1 VSWEQQGSVLTL
13 ESTQATSSTLTPLFK
28 MSMEYTFFHE
38 GGDTTIR
45 VYHDENVES
54 YQFDLPFVVNDIGID
69 FYNQVLDGEGEEM
82 KSASAGENT
91 PMFSIAPNPSGGTFL
106 FSLNE
111 EVGIETGDDVILEVL
126 DLTGKTLFRSMYRG
140 CLPFMEYAVELEE
153 PVTGIYFVRFLY
165 KNRVEVQ
172 KLLVK

>member
-1 VSWEQQGSVLTL
+1 
-13 ESTQATSSTLTPLFK
+13 
-28 MSMEYTFFHE
+28 MSMEYSIIYA

-45 VYHDENVES
+45 VFHDENVES
-54 YQFDLPFVVNDIGID
+54 YQFDFPYVVTGIEID
-69 FYNQVLDGEGEEM
+69 PDNHVLDGVSEEI
-82 KSASAGENT
+82 KGALADEDF
-91 PMFSIAPNPSGGTFL
+91 PLFSIAPNPNPGAFH

-111 EVGIETGDDVILEVL
+111 EADRETGDDVILEVL
-126 DLTGKTLFRSMYRG
+126 DLTGKTHFRSIYRG

-153 PVTGIYFVRFLY
+153 PVSGVYLVRFHF